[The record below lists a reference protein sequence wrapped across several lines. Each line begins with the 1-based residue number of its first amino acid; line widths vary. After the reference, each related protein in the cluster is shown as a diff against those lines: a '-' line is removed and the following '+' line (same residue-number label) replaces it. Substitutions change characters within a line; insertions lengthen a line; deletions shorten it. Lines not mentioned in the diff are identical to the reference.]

1 MDDLEIQIK
10 QKKDRDIT
18 MLMYL
23 LLALGFVTG
32 GLTCIAAIIINYVK
46 KDDIEE
52 PWLLSHFF
60 WQRNTFWYG
69 LLWTILAFFS
79 WIFLLGWFFG
89 GMVTIWLIYRI
100 VKGAI
105 YLNDGKTLFF

>member
-1 MDDLEIQIK
+1 MDDIEIQIK

-32 GLTCIAAIIINYVK
+32 GLTCIAAIIINYIK

-69 LLWTILAFFS
+69 LLWTILAFFIVD
-79 WIFLLGWFFG
+79 IFVGLVFL
-89 GMVTIWLIYRI
+89 
-100 VKGAI
+100 AAS
-105 YLNDGKTLFF
+105 